1 MNRIKKEDENEERVE
16 IMDTETGMSGHRPRT
31 WTHIFSKEV
40 IIVIIVICTVICGPV
55 ILYSLSYKDQRVRQ
69 GNGQLSWIQ
78 PAKQKLPY
86 ELEEENALFK
96 KVWREGRFKDL
107 LYCPWLP
114 GDGVYLQPYD
124 TAFDKDL
131 RTFVEYFAERN
142 AFMMPVAGSALGAY
156 RNGGPILNDRDQ
168 DLIVVMPPGETFGT
182 FVPGVIKDF
191 PERHI
196 TITNYQRFTTDECIY
211 QFMGRKIDLVFC
223 THERMLGKNNNTYAS
238 MFDPELRQ
246 HSSFE
251 RFLRI
256 PVPWTPCA
264 CPYAE
269 LPMICPVDHVTYL
282 ASGFGYKFW
291 APASCNE
298 YGRNPCTTTYR
309 TWSKEYIRR
318 NQTKHE

>member
-1 MNRIKKEDENEERVE
+1 MIVPLRLFF
-16 IMDTETGMSGHRPRT
+16 
-31 WTHIFSKEV
+31 IFPS
-40 IIVIIVICTVICGPV
+40 C
-55 ILYSLSYKDQRVRQ
+55 
-69 GNGQLSWIQ
+69 
-78 PAKQKLPY
+78 
-86 ELEEENALFK
+86 
-96 KVWREGRFKDL
+96 
-107 LYCPWLP
+107 
-114 GDGVYLQPYD
+114 YD
-124 TAFDKDL
+124 
-131 RTFVEYFAERN
+131 
-142 AFMMPVAGSALGAY
+142 
-156 RNGGPILNDRDQ
+156 DRDQ